1 MYSIA
6 IYIIIFLIIVINI
19 ILLYN
24 NNDIEKYESNTPTP
38 TLIGSNKCTWGP
50 SYWCA
55 SEENAKECNYPY
67 ARCIDYNKTE

>member
-1 MYSIA
+1 MYCFIV
-6 IYIIIFLIIVINI
+6 IYLIIFVIIAINI

-24 NNDIEKYESNTPTP
+24 DNIEKYKFNITP